1 MESLESLLRDEF
13 RAPLPYAPA
22 PVLDVLDATFR
33 ARRRRVVAIRATGCA
48 ALAAIVAVGVTIAA
62 GPSLSGDQ
70 AAEYAAEQAVVAR
83 LVQFGQPVGG
93 GFIDRTHGV
102 VELERC
108 GPVDPKTQQETCQ
121 DVIEVTSDGGVTF
134 HEHVLPSK
142 LPSTSTHLYVFDA
155 KHLVLAQSL
164 GGSFSSAAPFPSKVP
179 GMVERAR
186 WASSDGGVT
195 WKSVSLDPGSPV
207 AQIPKGAQILVD
219 GQGARPTAVVTRDGV
234 SHELTPAAAMMTP
247 DFYVSADYAPMG
259 DVSGSYFIYD
269 GTVDTN
275 IVGPEP
281 ADNGLR
287 VSLDMGRTWSPV
299 HLPKGASGPTV
310 VGSDDNW
317 WYATAFGGRMSDPYM
332 VLASSDG
339 GLTWL
344 PMTVPPL
351 SPDGYLPGGY
361 ATLPDGG
368 GILYG
373 DGTDLWHAVGA
384 GEFTRIPDEV
394 KTEFIVG
401 LGPVVAAL
409 RMTPNGTI
417 TLATTTDGAHW
428 QNGTIK

>member
-1 MESLESLLRDEF
+1 M
-13 RAPLPYAPA
+13 
-22 PVLDVLDATFR
+22 
-33 ARRRRVVAIRATGCA
+33 
-48 ALAAIVAVGVTIAA
+48 
-62 GPSLSGDQ
+62 
-70 AAEYAAEQAVVAR
+70 AR

-93 GFIDRTHGV
+93 GFVDRTHGV

-108 GPVDPKTQQETCQ
+108 GPVDPKTRQETCQ
-121 DVIEVTSDGGVTF
+121 DFIEVTSDGGATF
-134 HEHVLPSK
+134 HEYVLPSK

-164 GGSFSSAAPFPSKVP
+164 GGNFSSAAPFPSKVP

-186 WASSDGGVT
+186 WVSSDGGVT

-207 AQIPKGAQILVD
+207 AEIPTGAQILVD

-259 DVSGSYFIYD
+259 DVNGSYFIYD
-269 GTVDTN
+269 ATADTN

-281 ADNGLR
+281 PDNGLR

-299 HLPKGASGPTV
+299 HLPTGATGPTV
-310 VGSDDNW
+310 VGSDGNW
-317 WYATAFGGRMSDPYM
+317 WYATAFGRRMEDPYM

-339 GLTWL
+339 GLTWQ
-344 PMTVPPL
+344 PMTVPPP
-351 SPDGYLPGGY
+351 SPAGYLPGGY
-361 ATLPDGG
+361 TTLPDGG

-373 DGTDLWHAVGA
+373 DGTDLWQAVGA
-384 GEFTRIPDEV
+384 GRFTRIPDEV

-409 RMTPNGTI
+409 RMTSNGTI
-417 TLATTTDGAHW
+417 TLATTTDGTHW
-428 QNGTIK
+428 KNGTIK

>member
-1 MESLESLLRDEF
+1 MESLESLLREEF

-33 ARRRRVVAIRATGCA
+33 ARRRRVVAVRATGCA
-48 ALAAIVAVGVTIAA
+48 ALAAIVAVGITIAA
-62 GPSLSGDQ
+62 GPSSSGDQ
-70 AAEYAAEQAVVAR
+70 AAESAAERALVAK
-83 LVQFGQPVGG
+83 LQQFGQPVGG
-93 GFIDRTHGV
+93 GFVDRTHGV

-179 GMVERAR
+179 GMVEPAR
-186 WASSDGGVT
+186 WASSDGGAT
-195 WKSVSLDPGSPV
+195 WKSVSMAPGSPV

-259 DVSGSYFIYD
+259 DVNGSYFIYD
-269 GTVDTN
+269 ATVDTN
-275 IVGPEP
+275 IVGPGP

-299 HLPKGASGPTV
+299 HLPKGASAPTV

-317 WYATAFGGRMSDPYM
+317 WYATAFGGRMGDPDM
-332 VLASSDG
+332 MLASSDG
-339 GLTWL
+339 GVTWRR
-344 PMTVPPL
+344 MTVPP

-361 ATLPDGG
+361 AALPDGA

-373 DGTDLWHAVGA
+373 NGTDLWHAVGA
-384 GEFTRIPDEV
+384 GEFTRIRDTV
-394 KTEFIVG
+394 KTLYIVG

-417 TLATTTDGAHW
+417 TLATSTDGAHW

>member
-13 RAPLPYAPA
+13 RGPLPYVPA

-48 ALAAIVAVGVTIAA
+48 ALAAIVGVGITIAG
-62 GPSLSGDQ
+62 GPSSSGDQ
-70 AAEYAAEQAVVAR
+70 AAESAAVQAIEKR
-83 LVQFGQPVGG
+83 LEGFGQPVGG
-93 GFIDRTHGV
+93 GFVDRTHGV

-121 DVIEVTSDGGVTF
+121 DYIEVTSDGGVTF
-134 HEHVLPSK
+134 REHILPSK

-164 GGSFSSAAPFPSKVP
+164 GGSYSSAPPFPSKVP

-186 WASSDGGVT
+186 WISSNGGVT

-207 AQIPKGAQILVD
+207 AEIPKGAQILVD
-219 GQGARPTAVVTRDGV
+219 GQGARPTAVVTPDGV
-234 SHELTPAAAMMTP
+234 SHVLTPASAMMTP
-247 DFYVSADYAPMG
+247 DFDVSADYAPMG
-259 DVSGSYFIYD
+259 DVNGSYFIYD
-269 GTVDTN
+269 ATVDTN

-281 ADNGLR
+281 PDNGLR
-287 VSLDMGRTWSPV
+287 VSLDMGRTWGPV
-299 HLPKGASGPTV
+299 RLPKGATGPTV
-310 VGSDDNW
+310 VGSDGNW
-317 WYATAFGGRMSDPYM
+317 WYATAQPVKFRDPQM

-339 GLTWL
+339 GVTWRQLTE
-344 PMTVPPL
+344 PP
-351 SPDGYLPGGY
+351 SQAGDFVGGY
-361 ATLPDGG
+361 AVLASG

-373 DGTDLWHAVGA
+373 DGIDLWRAVGVGA
-384 GEFTRIPDEV
+384 FTRIPDKV
-394 KTEFIVG
+394 KTLNMVG

-417 TLATTTDGAHW
+417 TLATTTDGTHW
-428 QNGTIK
+428 QNGIIK

>member
-13 RAPLPYAPA
+13 RAPLPYVPA
-22 PVLDVLDATFR
+22 PVLDVLDATLR

-48 ALAAIVAVGVTIAA
+48 ALAAIVAVGLTIAA
-62 GPSLSGDQ
+62 GPSSSGDQ
-70 AAEYAAEQAVVAR
+70 AAESAAERAVVAR

-121 DVIEVTSDGGVTF
+121 DVIEVTSDGGATF

-207 AQIPKGAQILVD
+207 AQILKGAQILVD
-219 GQGARPTAVVTRDGV
+219 GQGARPTAVVTQDGV

-259 DVSGSYFIYD
+259 DVNGSYFIYD
-269 GTVDTN
+269 ATVDTN

-281 ADNGLR
+281 PDNGLR

-299 HLPKGASGPTV
+299 HLPQGAAGPTV
-310 VGSDDNW
+310 IGSDDNW
-317 WYATAFGGRMSDPYM
+317 WYATALAAQTGGPQP
-332 VLASSDG
+332 VLLASSDG

-344 PMTVPPL
+344 PMTVPP

-373 DGTDLWHAVGA
+373 DGTDLWHARGA
-384 GEFTRIPDEV
+384 GEFTRTRDKV
-394 KTEFIVG
+394 KTLFIVG
-401 LGPVVAAL
+401 LGPVAAAL

-417 TLATTTDGAHW
+417 TLATTTDGVHW